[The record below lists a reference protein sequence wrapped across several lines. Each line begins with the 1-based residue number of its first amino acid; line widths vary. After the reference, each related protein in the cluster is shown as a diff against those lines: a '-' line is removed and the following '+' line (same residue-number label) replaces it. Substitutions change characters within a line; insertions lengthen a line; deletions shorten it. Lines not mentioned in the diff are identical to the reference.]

1 MKQTGYEMSRR
12 SELQLK
18 NEKIEGSPPDD
29 PIAHVPPSVMEQA
42 AKIRAALKAGKALC
56 QDCMGIFASAH
67 GLKVHQYHCKGR

>member
-1 MKQTGYEMSRR
+1 MSRR
-12 SELQLK
+12 SELRLK
-18 NEKIEGSPPDD
+18 NELVEGTPVLND